1 RHERAHD
8 HRAAGTKL
16 NDGARSRTSRADASV
31 VGVFL
36 IAILSRVG
44 VRVFERML
52 VPVVLV
58 LLLLRSAVAV
68 VARILL
74 AFWGRH
80 VASVHARHQEVP
92 AATSIETGA
101 ASGSRCLAPSLLL
114 RILVSPQ
121 DRVPLCC
128 KAWLKP
134 RAARK
139 VVPTRCRRQTSD
151 GRSTTQTR
159 DTRTREQRRLIQLQA
174 SGAWTPSALRPV
186 GALHACELG
195 DALGVHA
202 TCSACSR

>member
-1 RHERAHD
+1 
-8 HRAAGTKL
+8 
-16 NDGARSRTSRADASV
+16 
-31 VGVFL
+31 
-36 IAILSRVG
+36 
-44 VRVFERML
+44 
-52 VPVVLV
+52 
-58 LLLLRSAVAV
+58 V

-80 VASVHARHQEVP
+80 VASVHARNQEVP
-92 AATSIETGA
+92 GATSIETDA
-101 ASGSRCLAPSLLL
+101 APGSRCLAPSLLL

-121 DRVPLCC
+121 DRVPPLLQGL
-128 KAWLKP
+128 AQTQS
-134 RAARK
+134 RQK